1 MWKSSDAQRTDY
13 SPVALIHLSGS
24 AGAIHLSMKISQ
36 TFPRLLLACV
46 LPLLIIFCVIVLR
59 ARAAEPPPEQVTV
72 PQGMDHAKF
81 DTLLKKYVNDQGL
94 VNYAAWKASADDM
107 SALNSYLKGFAPKPE
122 KPAEGN
128 ERAAAL
134 ANAYNAGVLS
144 WILQNYPTESVW
156 ETKDP
161 FTAKRYTIGGEQI
174 ALNDIENGALRPQ
187 IGIGA
192 HSILVCA
199 ARSCPP
205 LQRTA
210 YTASSFESQN
220 AKAYRVWLGRL
231 DLNKFDAA
239 KRKAEISSI
248 FKWYK
253 EDFDKAGGVKKVLAE
268 KAPEKDHSFLAGG
281 DYDVGYLSYHWG
293 LNDQGE
299 HGHSYSKANLIFDRI
314 FH

>member
-1 MWKSSDAQRTDY
+1 MKNLRA
-13 SPVALIHLSGS
+13 PVRFFL
-24 AGAIHLSMKISQ
+24 AGL
-36 TFPRLLLACV
+36 LGLLAV
-46 LPLLIIFCVIVLR
+46 GGVVVFR
-59 ARAAEPPPEQVTV
+59 TRAAEPPPAQVNV
-72 PQGMDHAKF
+72 PHGIDHGKF
-81 DTLLKKYVNDQGL
+81 DALLKKYVNDQGL
-94 VNYAAWKASADDM
+94 VNYTAWKADADDVA
-107 SALNSYLKGFAPKPE
+107 ALNAYLKEFSPKPD

-134 ANAYNAGVLS
+134 ANLYNAGVLS

-161 FTAKRYTIGGEQI
+161 FTAKRYTVGGEPV

-187 IGIGA
+187 IGLEA
-192 HSILVCA
+192 HSVLVCA

-210 YTASSFESQN
+210 YTAGGFGGQD
-220 AKAYRVWLGRL
+220 AKAYHVWLGRT
-231 DLNKFDAA
+231 DLNAFDAD
-239 KRKAEISSI
+239 KKKAEISSI

-253 EDFDKAGGVKKVLAE
+253 DDFDKAGGVKKVLAE
-268 KAPEKDHSFLAGG
+268 KAPETDRAFLASG
-281 DYDVGYLSYHWG
+281 DYDVGYQSYNWG

-299 HGHSYSKANLIFDRI
+299 HGRHYSKANLIIDRV

>member
-1 MWKSSDAQRTDY
+1 MKSSPASSR
-13 SPVALIHLSGS
+13 
-24 AGAIHLSMKISQ
+24 
-36 TFPRLLLACV
+36 FLLAGL
-46 LPLLIIFCVIVLR
+46 LPLLLVVCVVVLKV
-59 ARAAEPPPEQVTV
+59 RAAEPPPAPVNV
-72 PQGMDHAKF
+72 PRGVDHEKF
-81 DTLLKKYVNDQGL
+81 DALLKKYVNDQGL
-94 VNYAAWKASADDM
+94 VNYTAWKANADDVA
-107 SALNSYLKGFAPKPE
+107 ALNAYLKEFAPKPE

-161 FTAKRYTIGGEQI
+161 FTAKRYTIGGEPV

-192 HSILVCA
+192 HSVLVCA

-205 LQRTA
+205 LQRSA
-210 YTASSFESQN
+210 YTAGGFESQD
-220 AKAYRVWLGRL
+220 AKAYRVWLGRP
-231 DLNKFDAA
+231 DLNAFDAA
-239 KRKAEISSI
+239 KKKAEISSI

-253 EDFDKAGGVKKVLAE
+253 DDFDKAGGVKKVLAE
-268 KAPEKDHSFLAGG
+268 KAPEQDHAFLAGG
-281 DYDVGYLSYHWG
+281 DYDVSYLSYNWG

-299 HGHSYSKANLIFDRI
+299 HGHHYSKADLILDKI

>member
-1 MWKSSDAQRTDY
+1 MKSS
-13 SPVALIHLSGS
+13 
-24 AGAIHLSMKISQ
+24 Q
-36 TFPRLLLACV
+36 TSLRFLLTGLLLLAV
-46 LPLLIIFCVIVLR
+46 FCVAGSR
-59 ARAAEPPPEQVTV
+59 ARAAEPPPVQVKV
-72 PQGMDHAKF
+72 PRGVDHARF
-81 DTLLKKYVNDQGL
+81 DALLKKYVNEQGL
-94 VNYAAWKASADDM
+94 VNYAAWKGNADDM
-107 SALNSYLKGFAPKPE
+107 AALDSYLKEFAPRSE
-122 KPAEGN
+122 KLAEGN

-134 ANAYNAGVLS
+134 ANAYNAGVLK

-161 FTAKRYTIGGEQI
+161 FSAKRYTVGGEQVS
-174 ALNDIENGALRPQ
+174 LDDIENGSLRPQ

-210 YTASSFESQN
+210 YTAGGFESQD
-220 AKAYRVWLGRL
+220 AQAYRVWLGRP
-231 DLNKFDAA
+231 DLNAFDAT
-239 KRKAEISSI
+239 KKQAEISSI
-248 FKWYK
+248 FKWFK

-268 KAPEKDHSFLAGG
+268 KAPEKDRAFLAGG
-281 DYDVGYLSYHWG
+281 DYDVSYLSYNWG

-299 HGHSYSKANLIFDRI
+299 HGRHYGKADLIFDRI

>member
-1 MWKSSDAQRTDY
+1 MKHSSTSVR
-13 SPVALIHLSGS
+13 
-24 AGAIHLSMKISQ
+24 
-36 TFPRLLLACV
+36 FLLAGL
-46 LPLLIIFCVIVLR
+46 LPLAACLCVVAWR
-59 ARAAEPPPEQVTV
+59 GRAAEPPPAQVNV
-72 PQGMDHAKF
+72 PRGLDHEKF
-81 DTLLKKYVNDQGL
+81 DALLKKYVNDQGL
-94 VNYAAWKASADDM
+94 VNYAAWKGDADDVA
-107 SALNSYLKGFAPKPE
+107 ALNSYLNGFAPRPE

-161 FTAKRYTIGGEQI
+161 FTAKRYTIGGEQV

-192 HSILVCA
+192 HSVLVCA

-210 YTASSFESQN
+210 YTAGGFESQD
-220 AKAYRVWLGRL
+220 ARAYRVWLGRP
-231 DLNKFDAA
+231 DLNAFDAA
-239 KRKAEISSI
+239 KKKAEISSI

-253 EDFDKAGGVKKVLAE
+253 EDFDKAGGVKKVLAD
-268 KAPEKDHSFLAGG
+268 KAPEKDRAFLAGG
-281 DYDVGYLSYHWG
+281 DYDVSYLSYNWG

-299 HGHSYSKANLIFDRI
+299 HGHNYSKANLILDRV

>member
-1 MWKSSDAQRTDY
+1 MKSSPTSVR
-13 SPVALIHLSGS
+13 
-24 AGAIHLSMKISQ
+24 
-36 TFPRLLLACV
+36 FLLTGL
-46 LPLLIIFCVIVLR
+46 LPLLVSLCGI
-59 ARAAEPPPEQVTV
+59 APDAQAAEPPPAQVNV
-72 PQGMDHAKF
+72 PRGLDHQKF
-81 DTLLKKYVNDQGL
+81 DALLKKYVNDQGL
-94 VNYAAWKASADDM
+94 VNYTAWKANADNV
-107 SALNSYLKGFAPKPE
+107 SALNAYLKGFAAKPE

-161 FTAKRYTIGGEQI
+161 FTAKRYTIGGEQV
-174 ALNDIENGALRPQ
+174 ALNDIENGALRPL

-210 YTASSFESQN
+210 YTAGSFESQN
-220 AKAYRVWLGRL
+220 AKAYRVWLGRS
-231 DLNKFDAA
+231 DLNAFDAA
-239 KRKAEISSI
+239 KKTAEISSI

-253 EDFDKAGGVKKVLAE
+253 EDFEKAGGVKKVLAE
-268 KAPEKDHSFLAGG
+268 KAPEKDRAFLAGS
-281 DYDVGYLSYHWG
+281 DYEVSYLSYNWG

-299 HGHSYSKANLIFDRI
+299 HGRSYSKANLILDRI

>member
-1 MWKSSDAQRTDY
+1 MKSTL
-13 SPVALIHLSGS
+13 PIV
-24 AGAIHLSMKISQ
+24 
-36 TFPRLLLACV
+36 RLLLVGMLLLAFCGV
-46 LPLLIIFCVIVLR
+46 VPLKV
-59 ARAAEPPPEQVTV
+59 RAAEPPPAQVNV
-72 PQGMDHAKF
+72 PRGIDHEKF
-81 DTLLKKYVNDQGL
+81 GSLLKKYVNNQGL
-94 VNYAAWKASADDM
+94 VDYTAWKANAEDTA
-107 SALNSYLKGFAPKPE
+107 ALNEYLKEFAPKTE

-134 ANAYNAGVLS
+134 TNFYNAGVLS

-161 FTAKRYTIGGEQI
+161 FTAKRYTADGERVS
-174 ALNDIENGALRPQ
+174 LNDIENGALRPQ

-192 HSILVCA
+192 HSVLVCA

-205 LQRTA
+205 LQRSA
-210 YTASSFESQN
+210 YTAGSFEN
-220 AKAYRVWLGRL
+220 EDVKAYRAWLGRE
-231 DLNKFDAA
+231 DLNQFDAA
-239 KRKAEISSI
+239 DKKAKISSI

-268 KAPEKDHSFLAGG
+268 KAPEKDRAFLTGG
-281 DYDVGYLSYHWG
+281 DYDVSYLSYNWG

-299 HGHSYSKANLIFDRI
+299 HGHNYSKADLLLDRI

>member
-1 MWKSSDAQRTDY
+1 
-13 SPVALIHLSGS
+13 
-24 AGAIHLSMKISQ
+24 MKIPQNSVR
-36 TFPRLLLACV
+36 FLLAGGLLLLAVCCV
-46 LPLLIIFCVIVLR
+46 AVLR
-59 ARAAEPPPEQVTV
+59 VRAAEPPPAQVSV
-72 PQGMDHAKF
+72 PRGVNHEKF
-81 DTLLKKYVNDQGL
+81 DAMLKKYVNEQGL
-94 VNYAAWKASADDM
+94 VNYAAWKGNADDVA
-107 SALNSYLKGFAPKPE
+107 ALNAYLKEFAPKPE

-161 FTAKRYTIGGEQI
+161 FTAKRYTVGGE
-174 ALNDIENGALRPQ
+174 AVSLNDIENGALRPQ
-187 IGIGA
+187 VGIAA

-205 LQRTA
+205 LQRSA
-210 YTASSFESQN
+210 YTASDFESQD
-220 AKAYRVWLGRL
+220 ARAYRVWLGRS
-231 DLNKFDAA
+231 DLNAFDPA
-239 KRKAEISSI
+239 KKKVEISSI

-268 KAPEKDHSFLAGG
+268 KAPEKDHAFLAGG
-281 DYDVGYLSYHWG
+281 DYDVSYLSYNWG

-299 HGHSYSKANLIFDRI
+299 HGRNYSKANLIIDRI

>member
-1 MWKSSDAQRTDY
+1 
-13 SPVALIHLSGS
+13 
-24 AGAIHLSMKISQ
+24 MKISQ
-36 TFPRLLLACV
+36 VFVRILLVGMLTLLAICGV
-46 LPLLIIFCVIVLR
+46 VVFK
-59 ARAAEPPPEQVTV
+59 ARAADAPPAQVSV
-72 PQGMDHAKF
+72 PHGVDHGKF
-81 DTLLKKYVNDQGL
+81 DALLKKYVNDQGL
-94 VNYAAWKASADDM
+94 VNYTAWKADADDVA
-107 SALNSYLKGFAPKPE
+107 ALDAYLKEFAPKPG
-122 KPAEGN
+122 KPAEGS

-161 FTAKRYTIGGEQI
+161 FTAKRYTVGGEQVS
-174 ALNDIENGALRPQ
+174 LNDIENGALRPQ
-187 IGIGA
+187 IGLEA

-205 LQRTA
+205 LQKTA
-210 YTASSFESQN
+210 YTAAGFEGQN
-220 AKAYRVWLGRL
+220 ARAYRVWLDRP
-231 DLNKFDAA
+231 DLNEFDAA
-239 KRKAEISSI
+239 KKKVAISSI

-268 KAPEKDHSFLAGG
+268 KAPEKDHAFLAGG
-281 DYDVGYLSYHWG
+281 DYDVSYLSYNWG

-299 HGHSYSKANLIFDRI
+299 HGHNYSKANLIIDRI